1 MKRPLTLLALTAV
14 LAAAGPLPADE
25 VPHLEFVRELRS
37 RYPDLALEY
46 LNNLRQA
53 NPPPDVAAVIPL
65 ELAKVRLDLATTE
78 ADSGRRL
85 DLYNKA
91 RAEIQEFIDKNPN
104 NPLVGD
110 ARLEV
115 ARVTV
120 LQGKTQVSRALTQDD
135 VAARQREA
143 LPARQTFLQAN
154 AQLKAVA
161 DLLDKQIQATD
172 DPKTKRTLE
181 QARLQADMDIGLNY
195 ID

>member
-1 MKRPLTLLALTAV
+1 MKRPLVLLAL
-14 LAAAGPLPADE
+14 AALVGTAGPLPADE

-53 NPPPDVAAVIPL
+53 NPPRDVAAVIPL

-91 RAEIQEFIDKNPN
+91 RGEFQEFLDKNPN
-104 NPLVGD
+104 SPLVAD
-110 ARLEV
+110 ARLEL

-120 LQGKTQVSRALTQDD
+120 LQGQTQLSR
-135 VAARQREA
+135 
-143 LPARQTFLQAN
+143 
-154 AQLKAVA
+154 
-161 DLLDKQIQATD
+161 
-172 DPKTKRTLE
+172 
-181 QARLQADMDIGLNY
+181 
-195 ID
+195 